1 MAAKRGYTETANFL
15 IEKGAKVDAK
25 NQLGETLLYMAAR
38 SKDYNV
44 LELLIQKG
52 ANVNELSPNVSALFV
67 AAENGDE
74 KLAKIIIDN
83 NADVNIKTSA
93 SGFTPLFWA
102 ATSNQKI

>member
-1 MAAKRGYTETANFL
+1 MKKGAKVDSKTLDEETPLYMAAKRGYTETANFL

-52 ANVNELSPNVSALFV
+52 ANVHELSPNVTALFV
-67 AAENGDE
+67 AAENG
-74 KLAKIIIDN
+74 
-83 NADVNIKTSA
+83 V
-93 SGFTPLFWA
+93 
-102 ATSNQKI
+102 

>member
-25 NQLGETLLYMAAR
+25 NQHGETLLYMAAR

-52 ANVNELSPNVSALFV
+52 ANVNELSPNFLWLLKMGMK
-67 AAENGDE
+67 N
-74 KLAKIIIDN
+74 
-83 NADVNIKTSA
+83 
-93 SGFTPLFWA
+93 
-102 ATSNQKI
+102 